1 MKKIKNKWKKTQP
14 REYTSPAETLLSLME
29 EQANKQTNS
38 SDKSGIED
46 TIRLTLGWIL
56 NLQMKRMFRQAML
69 ENLKTHSTEC
79 LINPEMLVFEKRG
92 QRFITLYLC
101 TIYALYYIDSTYHS
115 YTIYTN
121 AVYSSINKH
130 ALVQKP

>member
-1 MKKIKNKWKKTQP
+1 MKKIKTKWKKPQP
-14 REYTSPAETLLSLME
+14 REYTSPGETLLSLME

-79 LINPEMLVFEKRG
+79 LINPDEMQKCLFLRNVANDS
-92 QRFITLYLC
+92 LHY
-101 TIYALYYIDSTYHS
+101 IYARFMHYIILIVHIIVTQYIQMQ
-115 YTIYTN
+115 YI
-121 AVYSSINKH
+121 
-130 ALVQKP
+130 LP